1 MSSLFDAVLQSEL
14 GSSASA
20 GGRERQWPRSDQP
33 SSSRPQL
40 TSETNGPMSDVQ
52 GFPDDEVVGP
62 NGAVNRLRNPYASAP
77 PPVVDLAGEK
87 VQQAFEDFLETYVEE
102 PTSSAPPPPSS
113 SQILSDKYY
122 IAQIHGM
129 VKFNLSTLY
138 VDFNHLSSADNQIL
152 ADAIANQ
159 YYRFHPF
166 LIRALHNLIA
176 KYEPEYFASHRQ
188 ASSNSSQPSSSVM
201 AANASVSDNPELAK
215 SIRGRTRHQQTDK
228 VFALAFYN
236 LPLVSRLRQLRTS
249 HIGKLL
255 SVSGTVTRTS
265 EIRPELSLGT
275 FICEAC
281 KAPVANVEQT
291 FKYTEP
297 SQCPNP
303 TCGNRTGW
311 RLDIGKSTFV
321 DWQKVKLQESSHE
334 IPTGSMPRTM
344 DIIVRGEM
352 VDRAKAGEKC
362 IFTGTLIVV
371 PDVSQLGLPGVRP
384 EASRDNGA
392 FRGGDV
398 GGGGV
403 TGLKSL
409 GVRDLTYRLAFLA
422 CMVTP
427 DLTTP
432 GQPTNQQ
439 LSGQSHNIVAS
450 LNQIDQPLED
460 DEKAQETLLQTMT
473 PSEVQDLKK
482 LVHSEYI
489 YSRLVDS
496 IAPMIYGHRQI
507 KKGLLLQLIGG
518 VSKNTEQEGM
528 QLRGDINI
536 CIVGDPSTSKSQFL
550 KYICSLHPRAVY
562 TSGKASSA
570 AGLTASV
577 VKDAETGEFTIE
589 AGALMLANGG
599 GICAIDEFDKMDIS
613 DQVAIHEAM
622 EQQTISIAKA
632 GIHTTLNARA
642 SILAAANPVGGRYNP
657 KATLRAN
664 LNLSPAIMSR
674 FDLFFVIR
682 DEPNETVDRNLAEHI
697 VNVHMNRD
705 EAVQPE
711 LSTEQL
717 QRYIR
722 FARTFKPVFTEEAK
736 ALLVE
741 KYKELRAND
750 AQGGIG
756 RSSYRIT
763 VRQLESLIRLSE
775 AVAKANCV
783 EEIVPSFVQEAYDL
797 LRQSIVTVEKDD
809 VDVGDEEEEAAGRR
823 DDGDDEMADARDRD
837 GDSPMRDEGE
847 DGAGQQQQQQQSR
860 PKTKITYDKYM
871 KILNLLVRRVNEDES
886 RTGEGVEQEELLVW
900 YLEQIESELN
910 SEEDLERERDL
921 AVKVLKRMV
930 KDNILMPIRGE
941 GLMDEDGQQQGQSQS
956 VVYVLHPNCAIEEM

>member
-14 GSSASA
+14 GSSAGS
-20 GGRERQWPRSDQP
+20 RNRQFPGSDQP
-33 SSSRPQL
+33 SSSRPQPM
-40 TSETNGPMSDVQ
+40 SESNGPMSDAQ
-52 GFPDDEVVGP
+52 AFPDDEVVGP
-62 NGAVNRLRNPYASAP
+62 NGSVSSRRNPYAPPP

-87 VQQAFEDFLETYVEE
+87 VQQAFEELLETYVEE
-102 PTSSAPPPPSS
+102 PTSSALPPSS
-113 SQILSDKYY
+113 EMLSDKYY

-129 VKFNLSTLY
+129 AKFGLSTLY
-138 VDFNHLSSADNQIL
+138 VDFTHLTSMDNQIL
-152 ADAIANQ
+152 ADAISNQ
-159 YYRFHPF
+159 YYRFQPF
-166 LIRALHNLIA
+166 LTKALHNLIA
-176 KYEPEYFASHRQ
+176 KYEPEYFAAHRQ
-188 ASSNSSQPSSSVM
+188 VSSVSSQAGSSVM
-201 AANASVSDNPELAK
+201 AANTSVSDNPDLAR
-215 SIRGRTRHQQTDK
+215 SIRERTRHQQTDR
-228 VFALAFYN
+228 VFSLAFYN

-249 HIGKLL
+249 QIGKLV

-281 KAPVANVEQT
+281 RTPCTNVEQT
-291 FKYTEP
+291 FRYTEP
-297 SQCPNP
+297 SQCPNEL
-303 TCGNRTGW
+303 CGNRVGW

-344 DIIVRGEM
+344 DVILRGEM
-352 VDRAKAGEKC
+352 VDRAKAGERC

-392 FRGGDV
+392 FRGSEV

-403 TGLKSL
+403 SGLKSL

-427 DLTTP
+427 DLSTP
-432 GQPTNQQ
+432 GQAANQQ
-439 LSGQSHNIVAS
+439 LNGQSSNILAS
-450 LNQIDQPLED
+450 LNQNEQPQGDED
-460 DEKAQETLLQTMT
+460 MAQEALLQTLT
-473 PSEVQDLKK
+473 PYEVQDLKR

-489 YSRLVDS
+489 YSRLVES

-518 VSKNTEQEGM
+518 VSKTTEQESM

-642 SILAAANPVGGRYNP
+642 SILAAANPIGGRYNP
-657 KATLRAN
+657 KTTLRAN
-664 LNLSPAIMSR
+664 LNFSAPIMSR

-682 DEPNETVDRNLAEHI
+682 DEPNEAVDRNLAEHI

-705 EAVQPE
+705 EAVEPE

-736 ALLVE
+736 TLLVE

-783 EEIVPSFVQEAYDL
+783 EEVVPSFVQEAYDL

-809 VDVGDEEEEAAGRR
+809 VEVDDEDEAARQNA
-823 DDGDDEMADARDRD
+823 DGDNEMADAAPRDRD
-837 GDSPMRDEGE
+837 GDSPMGD
-847 DGAGQQQQQQQSR
+847 DGDNQQQEQAQQRR

-886 RTGEGVEQEELLVW
+886 SSGEGVEQEELLTW
-900 YLEQIESELN
+900 YLEQIESDLN
-910 SEEDLERERDL
+910 TQEDFERERDL
-921 AVKVLKRMV
+921 AIKVLKRMV

-941 GLMDEDGQQQGQSQS
+941 GLTQDTDGEQSAPTKT
-956 VVYVLHPNCAIEEM
+956 VYVLHPNCAIEEM